1 LFAKLNDSAYD
12 GSKQRLKAMIRRF
25 FWLALL
31 FLAGAI
37 PTVLVLRADTPSA
50 PATAAPHGDAGLT
63 NQLSPGLG
71 DGEIAYVTARL
82 LEQNHYLHH
91 PLDDTFSERFFHEYI
106 ETLDPQKLHFTQQ
119 DLDEFASYR
128 TNLDNLTL
136 RHRRAAD
143 TTPAYLIFNR
153 FRERLEQRVNYA
165 LELLKTEKFA
175 FDTDERIE
183 LNRRDAEPPA
193 NLEEARRLWRQRLR
207 SEYLQEKM
215 AKYAAHKKAER
226 EQAKTNAVTSLG
238 ASAQPGAKADGLG
251 VKVAGESTAPVVTNQ
266 QIADLTT
273 GDSNPPKKSD
283 EEEIVETLNRRYTRQ
298 SHFFRE
304 LDSDDVLEY
313 YLTSLA
319 HAYDPHTDYMGR
331 PQAENFAITMNL
343 ALFGIGAVL
352 GTDMD
357 GYCEIKELKP
367 GPAMRSKKIKVGDRI
382 VAVAQSNAPPVDVV
396 EMNLNK
402 VVQLIRGPKGSE
414 VRLTIVS
421 AANKSDRRAVTLIR
435 DEIKLDDQA
444 AKAKIIDLPTAA
456 GPTMRI
462 GVIDLPSFY
471 VPMDL
476 GNSRRPPGGD
486 SPEDAHYTSGDVA
499 RLLTKLK
506 AEGCQGIVLDLR
518 RNGGGSLE
526 ECVKLTGLFIKSGPI
541 VQVSDGKNPPM
552 KDDDPDAS
560 CLYDGPL
567 VVLTSRFSASASE
580 ILAGALQDYG
590 RAVIVGDLS
599 THGKGTVQQ
608 LNPLRYWIEPK
619 GIMTNDPGTLKITKA
634 KFYRASGA
642 STQLKGV
649 LSDIVLPSKLNYM
662 KDIGESALEYA
673 LKWDTIP
680 TAKYDKLE
688 MVAPFLPELLNRSSE
703 RVATN
708 QDFVYVREDIEQFRK
723 LQAENS
729 LSLNEQE
736 RIQEWEEDDARQRA
750 RDQERLARKTVEPK
764 VYDLTLKLAELPGL
778 PPPEGKTN
786 TAASTLAGD
795 AQTNPD
801 VGAEGDEETP
811 PPSDPALDETERILV
826 DYIHLLSRKGI
837 ASTVRPSTVT
847 TTP

>member
-1 LFAKLNDSAYD
+1 
-12 GSKQRLKAMIRRF
+12 MIRRYS
-25 FWLALL
+25 WLALL
-31 FLAGAI
+31 FVAGAI
-37 PTVLVLRADTPSA
+37 STVLVLRADTPAASTR
-50 PATAAPHGDAGLT
+50 TASHVEAGFT
-63 NQLSPGLG
+63 NQLAPGLG

-91 PLDDTFSERFFHEYI
+91 PLDDTFSERFFHQYI
-106 ETLDPQKLHFTQQ
+106 ELLDPQKLHFTQQ

-136 RHRRAAD
+136 GHRRGAD
-143 TTPAYLIFNR
+143 TTPAYRIFNR

-165 LELLKTEKFA
+165 LELLKTEKFT
-175 FDTDERIE
+175 FDTNERIQV
-183 LNRRDAEPPA
+183 NRRDAEPPA
-193 NLEEARRLWRQRLR
+193 NLEEAHQLWRQRLR

-215 AKYAAHKKAER
+215 AKYAAHQK
-226 EQAKTNAVTSLG
+226 EQRSAAKTNALTSLDRSTG
-238 ASAQPGAKADGLG
+238 SGSKAPNHV
-251 VKVAGESTAPVVTNQ
+251 VKVAGESTAPVVTNG
-266 QIADLTT
+266 QIASVGQEVSDQ
-273 GDSNPPKKSD
+273 PKKTD

-367 GPAMRSKKIKVGDRI
+367 GPAMNSKKIKVGDRI

-414 VRLTIVS
+414 VRLTLVS
-421 AANKSDRRAVTLIR
+421 AANKSDRHSVTLIR

-444 AKAKIIDLPTAA
+444 AKAKIIDLPTAD
-456 GPTMRI
+456 GQTMRI

-476 GNSRRPPGGD
+476 GNSRRSAAGD
-486 SPEDAHYTSGDVA
+486 DPADLHYTSGDVA

-518 RNGGGSLE
+518 WNGGGSLE
-526 ECVKLTGLFIKSGPI
+526 ECVKLTGLFIKSGPV
-541 VQVSDGKNPPM
+541 VQVSDGRHSPM
-552 KDDDPDAS
+552 KDDDPDDS

-590 RAVIVGDLS
+590 RALIVGDLS

-608 LNPLRYWIEPK
+608 LNPLRYWIEPR
-619 GIMTNDPGTLKITKA
+619 GVMTNDPGTLKITKA

-662 KDIGESALEYA
+662 KDIGESALENA

-680 TAKYDKLE
+680 TAKYDKLDL
-688 MVAPFLPELLNRSSE
+688 VAPFLPELLSRSNQRIS
-703 RVATN
+703 TN
-708 QDFVYVREDIEQFRK
+708 QDFAYIREDIEQFRK

-729 LSLNEQE
+729 ISLNEQE
-736 RIQEWEEDDARQRA
+736 RIKEWKEDDARQRA
-750 RDQERLARKTVEPK
+750 RDQERLARKTVAPT
-764 VYDLTLKLAELPGL
+764 VYDLTLKQAELPGL

-786 TAASTLAGD
+786 TTAATLAG
-795 AQTNPD
+795 AATANPD
-801 VGAEGDEETP
+801 VEDDGDEETP
-811 PPSDPALDETERILV
+811 PAVDAALDETERILV
-826 DYIHLLSRKGI
+826 DYINLLSRKGI

-847 TTP
+847 RTP